1 MALEKKLTHHNV
13 NVHQKYTANRCH
25 EVECVQLSGG
35 CVCRQYSLQKWI
47 HNSEQLQ
54 ALEVDDT
61 IVTTEKHPDKSIFA
75 ENQKIGKGHIKHSLN
90 GSPTEQHFEL
100 NKVTAEDWVQSL
112 LLALI
117 NEDNCDTSTI
127 PLIGIDTDIEMV
139 PQQGDVVT
147 LIAADGQLKRVSRS
161 QLLRK
166 VKKWFDIDEFKDYFL
181 LEEFLTNPSL
191 NYVEIASIQSFL
203 MANCLLKEPLSSGSS
218 KRVTKSD
225 KSISKKRKPNDHSV
239 YKETKSDSKYQAKD
253 KLSETVDRQEMTII
267 RNHFYGLGPLDSN
280 NDK

>member
-13 NVHQKYTANRCH
+13 NVHQKYTANLCH

-54 ALEVDDT
+54 ALEADDT
-61 IVTTEKHPDKSIFA
+61 IVTTEKYPDKSIFA

-203 MANCLLKEPLSSGSS
+203 MANCLLKEPLSSSS
-218 KRVTKSD
+218 KRATKSD

-239 YKETKSDSKYQAKD
+239 YKETKSDSKYQTKN